1 MEWFWG
7 LVDHF
12 QKSIA
17 STALRNFATVDWI
30 ILVLLFIGM
39 VIGGRKGCS
48 DMIGKLLQIC
58 LISLVTLG
66 FYEVDAA
73 TFLWFLP
80 VFVAQPVAYLFLAV
94 FLWLA
99 AAWSFNLLGKVFKIE
114 VHGFLKAAG
123 GMVLG
128 VLHMALLLSLTVNF
142 LLFFSIKGLQRA
154 FKPGHSFM
162 GYAITKVAPDLREL
176 VMSPFHK
183 PISRKIADSVK
194 GGG

>member
-30 ILVLLFIGM
+30 ILVLLLVGM
-39 VIGGRKGCS
+39 IHGGRKGCS
-48 DMIGKLLQIC
+48 DMIGKLLQMC
-58 LISLVTLG
+58 LVSLVTLA
-66 FYEVDAA
+66 FYQVDAV
-73 TFLWFLP
+73 TFLWFFPLS
-80 VFVAQPVAYLFLAV
+80 VAEPVAFLILAA
-94 FLWLA
+94 FLWLS
-99 AAWSFNLLGKVFKIE
+99 AAWSFNFLGKIFKIE

-128 VLHMALLLSLTVNF
+128 ILRMALLMSLVVHF
-142 LLFFSIKGLQRA
+142 LLFFPIKGFQRA
-154 FKPGHSFM
+154 FKPGHSFL
-162 GYAITKVAPDLREL
+162 GYTISRVAPDLREL
-176 VMSPFHK
+176 VTSPFHK
-183 PISRKIADSVK
+183 PVSRKIEDSVK